1 MRVLVADDDPLARR
15 LLEVTLTRSGYEVLA
30 VADGVEAWDVL
41 HGQDSPTLALLDWMM
56 PGLTGVDV
64 CRKVREATPRGPI
77 YLIVVTSKGQ
87 TEDVVNAL
95 RTGADDY
102 ITKPFEIEELRARLA
117 VGERLVT
124 LQQQLADRVRA
135 LEEALAHVQ
144 QLQGLIPICAW
155 CGQVRSDGNYW
166 EQVES
171 YLAKRSG
178 LQFTHAICPPCRV
191 KASAPLRRD
200 AGVET

>member
-30 VADGVEAWDVL
+30 VADGVKAWDVL
-41 HGQDSPTLALLDWMM
+41 CGQDSPTLALLDWMM

-64 CRKVREATPRGPI
+64 CRKVREAAPSGPI
-77 YLIVVTSKGQ
+77 YLILVTSKGR
-87 TEDVVNAL
+87 TEDVVSAL

-124 LQQQLADRVRA
+124 LQQQLAERVRA
-135 LEEALAHVQ
+135 LEEALAHVH

-191 KASAPLRRD
+191 NSHGARR
-200 AGVET
+200 

>member
-135 LEEALAHVQ
+135 LEEALAHVH

>member
-124 LQQQLADRVRA
+124 LQQQLAERVRA
-135 LEEALAHVQ
+135 LEEALAHVH

>member
-1 MRVLVADDDPLARR
+1 VRVLVADDDPLARR
-15 LLEVTLTRSGYEVLA
+15 LLEVTLTKSGYEVLP
-30 VADGVEAWDVL
+30 VADGVAAWDVL
-41 HGQDSPTLALLDWMM
+41 RGQDSPTLALLDWMM

-64 CRKVREATPRGPI
+64 CRKVRETAPRGPI

-87 TEDVVNAL
+87 TEDVVSAL

-102 ITKPFEIEELRARLA
+102 ITKPFEIEELRARLT

-171 YLAKRSG
+171 YLTKRSG

-191 KASAPLRRD
+191 KASAPLRRVAD
-200 AGVET
+200 AET

>member
-1 MRVLVADDDPLARR
+1 VRVLVADDDPLARR

-30 VADGVEAWDVL
+30 VADGVKAWDVL
-41 HGQDSPTLALLDWMM
+41 CGQDSPTLALLDWMM

-64 CRKVREATPRGPI
+64 CRKVREAAPSGPI
-77 YLIVVTSKGQ
+77 YLILVTSKGR
-87 TEDVVNAL
+87 TEDVVSAL

-124 LQQQLADRVRA
+124 LQQQLAERVRA
-135 LEEALAHVQ
+135 LEEALAHVH

>member
-1 MRVLVADDDPLARR
+1 VRVLVADDDPLARR

-30 VADGVEAWDVL
+30 VADGVKAWDVL
-41 HGQDSPTLALLDWMM
+41 CGQDSPTLALLDWMM

-64 CRKVREATPRGPI
+64 CRKVREAAPSGPI
-77 YLIVVTSKGQ
+77 YLILVTSKGR
-87 TEDVVNAL
+87 TEDVVSAL

-135 LEEALAHVQ
+135 LEEALAHVH

-191 KASAPLRRD
+191 KASAPLRH
-200 AGVET
+200 AGGAET

>member
-30 VADGVEAWDVL
+30 VADGVKAWDVL
-41 HGQDSPTLALLDWMM
+41 CGQDSPTLALLDWMM

-64 CRKVREATPRGPI
+64 CRKVREAAPSGPI
-77 YLIVVTSKGQ
+77 YLILVTSKGR
-87 TEDVVNAL
+87 TEDVVSAL

-124 LQQQLADRVRA
+124 LQQQLAERVRA
-135 LEEALAHVQ
+135 LEEALAHVH

>member
-30 VADGVEAWDVL
+30 VADGVKAWDVL
-41 HGQDSPTLALLDWMM
+41 CGQDSPTLALLDWMM

-64 CRKVREATPRGPI
+64 CRKVREAAPSGPI
-77 YLIVVTSKGQ
+77 YLILVTSKGR
-87 TEDVVNAL
+87 TEDVVSAL

-124 LQQQLADRVRA
+124 LQQQLAERVRA
-135 LEEALAHVQ
+135 PEEALAHVH

-191 KASAPLRRD
+191 KASAPHRR
-200 AGVET
+200 AGGAET